1 MCAYKEGTCTI
12 TATDLNENASDSFT
26 FTVVAKQIP
35 TAEENETYIPSIDN
49 TGQTDVTIAI
59 ATALQYAASN
69 NYKKIS
75 FPKGTY
81 KMNGDNRP
89 NAAAISFPSN
99 MIIDFNGSD
108 IRFDSTATI
117 ATSGY
122 TMFSI
127 SDKENI

>member
-1 MCAYKEGTCTI
+1 
-12 TATDLNENASDSFT
+12 
-26 FTVVAKQIP
+26 
-35 TAEENETYIPSIDN
+35 
-49 TGQTDVTIAI
+49 
-59 ATALQYAASN
+59 
-69 NYKKIS
+69 
-75 FPKGTY
+75 
-81 KMNGDNRP
+81 MNGDNRP
-89 NAAAISFPSN
+89 NSAAISFPSN